1 MLSAFSRGDVH
12 TSTKDQKL
20 RATMVLKDNEGK
32 RITSAHVYH
41 DEEVTFS
48 KDQFDTEDLVMLQSG
63 LVWFLDKIL
72 EP

>member
-1 MLSAFSRGDVH
+1 MGLVH
-12 TSTKDQKL
+12 AMRSNGPLHQ
-20 RATMVLKDNEGK
+20 
-32 RITSAHVYH
+32 VYH
-41 DEEVTFS
+41 DGEVTFS